1 MSEDVDEND
10 TGPDDSGLRFADLV
24 SEPADVPK
32 IRERVKA
39 LAKQARAR
47 GEDATVDD
55 FLAQSRKND
64 AAYIAPVDL
73 ERAEWIARLY
83 DAEGQPETHP
93 RNFHYQILGKGY
105 ERRNGEP
112 YTASNSSWTELK
124 EAFKWA
130 RIIGL
135 VDSARIEDAAN
146 PDPKPTAFD
155 DVDRPLPKSGERT
168 TEGASFGI
176 DVDDGFRSA
185 SIPQEIELATTLF
198 DDAEE
203 FIETAAQMISRQAFE
218 RIYFDATAEQRYY
231 IEIWSEKSGVIPED
245 LAAEYG
251 ATIRESGK
259 GEFSLSMCEKA
270 VDIAD
275 KRDQDLALLIV
286 SDHDPKGMDMPI
298 SSSRKCEV
306 LGAIHGVEVEVV
318 QAAVTKEQVA
328 EFGIPGDPA
337 KIPDGLEEGV
347 RGAKGYETQKQI
359 FREYAGQ
366 YPVEIQAFSTRYPA
380 AFADEIEQCLRPYYD
395 VDLGD
400 RIKQNVVDAREEA
413 RQILVDAF
421 DSRRGEIE
429 TALAD
434 LQSGLDDYHER
445 LASNVDA
452 VEQGLE
458 MLEEQEQTAH
468 EEEGLNELRQEL
480 VDQIESVDHRE
491 ILAQVDV
498 PLPDPEVSGSDD
510 PLLDTR
516 RSFMA
521 QLRAYRRFNVRY
533 DD

>member
-1 MSEDVDEND
+1 MDDD
-10 TGPDDSGLRFADLV
+10 TDGGPRLADLI
-24 SEPADVPK
+24 SEPEDVPK

-39 LAKQARAR
+39 LAKQARDR

-73 ERAEWIARLY
+73 EKAEWIAEIY
-83 DAEGQPETHP
+83 DQEGRPETHP

-105 ERRNGEP
+105 EKRDGEP

-135 VDSARIEDAAN
+135 VDSSRILDAAN
-146 PDPKPTAFD
+146 PHPKPTAFD
-155 DVDRPLPKSGERT
+155 DVDRPLPQSGERT
-168 TEGASFGI
+168 TQDATFGI

-185 SIPQEIELATTLF
+185 SIPDEIELAKTMF

-231 IEIWSEKSGVIPED
+231 IEIWSEKSGVIPEG

-270 VDIAD
+270 VDLAD
-275 KRDQDLALLIV
+275 TRNQDLALVII
-286 SDHDPKGMDMPI
+286 SDHDPKGSDMPI
-298 SSSRKCEV
+298 SASRKAEV
-306 LGAIHGVEVEVV
+306 LGALHDVEIEVV
-318 QAAVTKEQVA
+318 QAAVTKQQVA
-328 EFGIPGDPA
+328 EYGIPGDPA

-347 RGAKGYETQKQI
+347 RGAKGYETQKEV

-366 YPVEIQAFSTRYPA
+366 YPVEIQAFSTRYPD
-380 AFADEIEQCLRPYYD
+380 AFADEIEQCVRPYYD
-395 VDLGD
+395 VDLGE
-400 RIKQNVVDAREEA
+400 RIKQNVADAREEA

-421 DSRRGEIE
+421 EDHREEIAD
-429 TALAD
+429 ALGD
-434 LQSGLDDYHER
+434 LQDGLDRYHDQLEGNVEAAMEGLRMLDTQEQAVREAEGLDD
-445 LASNVDA
+445 
-452 VEQGLE
+452 
-458 MLEEQEQTAH
+458 
-468 EEEGLNELRQEL
+468 LRAEL
-480 VDQIESVDHRE
+480 VETIEAVDHRE
-491 ILAQVDV
+491 ILAEVDV
-498 PLPDPEVSGSDD
+498 PLPNAEASGASD

-533 DD
+533 ND